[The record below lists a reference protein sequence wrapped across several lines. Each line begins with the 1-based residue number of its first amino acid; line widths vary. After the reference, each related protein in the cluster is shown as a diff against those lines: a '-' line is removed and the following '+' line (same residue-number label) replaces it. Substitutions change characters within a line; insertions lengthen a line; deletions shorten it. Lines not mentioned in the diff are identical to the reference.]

1 MSQKAFGWTPKSLNQ
16 CRVDFC
22 LWGFIW
28 TKASWFLNEAL
39 GCLSSW
45 FYSVKENKTH
55 PWWSGDRSNKTS
67 SRSWGNV
74 ENQCS
79 WWWQRFSRQGFDSQV
94 KYLPQTFSTSGGL
107 PLESPH
113 YLYLLFMTLCIFLLM
128 ALKYHFLI
136 STYHQDT
143 IFTFLTTHILSRV
156 PKWHLELDIS
166 ETKCLFS
173 FSSIYFSD
181 GLKSHI
187 RFLHSPI
194 AQIKKRKKEN

>member
-1 MSQKAFGWTPKSLNQ
+1 MVVAK
-16 CRVDFC
+16 
-22 LWGFIW
+22 
-28 TKASWFLNEAL
+28 
-39 GCLSSW
+39 
-45 FYSVKENKTH
+45 
-55 PWWSGDRSNKTS
+55 
-67 SRSWGNV
+67 
-74 ENQCS
+74 
-79 WWWQRFSRQGFDSQV
+79 FSRQGFDSQI
-94 KYLPQTFSTSGGL
+94 KYLPQTFSTPGGL

-113 YLYLLFMTLCIFLLM
+113 YLYLLLMTLCIFLLM

-194 AQIKKRKKEN
+194 AQIKKRKKENQSHLCTLSLSHHTVIHQTIMLSISPNLSITYSFDFSPSRLESILQQPPVLSPCFYSQPPII